1 LRLCYPP
8 ATAYL
13 TCATDASMS
22 LKAIA
27 KDLGLSVTTVSRALN
42 GYDDV
47 SADTKARVQAAA
59 DVRGYRPNTLAR
71 RLKMGKIDAV
81 GLIFPFTSHPLS
93 NSAFVEMVGCI
104 TRELAKHEIDL
115 LLVPDEL
122 GTFSWRRLIESKRVD
137 AMLVAHT
144 LNDDPRLLDL
154 QQRNFPFLALGRS
167 TCLTQDYAWF
177 DFDNRAGMQM
187 AVDHLAGLGHQRI
200 AFLGENNQQSF
211 ISQRR
216 QGYLDGLMANE
227 LLLNPQYVNKV
238 SPSRRAGYQ
247 ATQALLALPQP
258 PTAIVCDCNMH
269 GEGAALA
276 LYEAGLLLSG
286 AVSLIIYDGLPSDS
300 LPDVAVTAIRQ
311 GTREAVGLQIAE
323 MTMALIRNEPM
334 SQLQVLWQP
343 ELQAGVTA
351 HPPKL

>member
-1 LRLCYPP
+1 
-8 ATAYL
+8 
-13 TCATDASMS
+13 
-22 LKAIA
+22 
-27 KDLGLSVTTVSRALN
+27 
-42 GYDDV
+42 
-47 SADTKARVQAAA
+47 
-59 DVRGYRPNTLAR
+59 
-71 RLKMGKIDAV
+71 
-81 GLIFPFTSHPLS
+81 
-93 NSAFVEMVGCI
+93 
-104 TRELAKHEIDL
+104 
-115 LLVPDEL
+115 
-122 GTFSWRRLIESKRVD
+122 
-137 AMLVAHT
+137 
-144 LNDDPRLLDL
+144 
-154 QQRNFPFLALGRS
+154 
-167 TCLTQDYAWF
+167 
-177 DFDNRAGMQM
+177 M

-216 QGYLDGLMANE
+216 QGYLDGLMANK
-227 LLLNPQYVNKV
+227 LPLNPQYVNKV